1 MKTLTSLEISRQDY
15 VDSVIFELI
24 QSLTPTKQPIEW
36 DIEMIG
42 DIRDIIEDWIVD
54 RMKICTEKDFYPYI
68 EEENGNQRN
77 SN

>member
-1 MKTLTSLEISRQDY
+1 MATLADKHISRQDY
-15 VDSVIFELI
+15 VDNHIFQLL
-24 QSLTPTKQPIEW
+24 QTLNPSQRPIEW

-42 DIRDIIEDWIVD
+42 DVRDTIEDWIVAK
-54 RMKICTEKDFYPYI
+54 MKVCTEKDFYPYI

>member
-1 MKTLTSLEISRQDY
+1 MKALTNLEISRQDY
-15 VDSVIFELI
+15 VDSVIFKLI
-24 QSLTPTKQPIEW
+24 QSLNPTKQPIEW

-42 DIRDIIEDWIVD
+42 DIRDTIEDWIVAK
-54 RMKICTEKDFYPYI
+54 MKICTEKDFYPYI